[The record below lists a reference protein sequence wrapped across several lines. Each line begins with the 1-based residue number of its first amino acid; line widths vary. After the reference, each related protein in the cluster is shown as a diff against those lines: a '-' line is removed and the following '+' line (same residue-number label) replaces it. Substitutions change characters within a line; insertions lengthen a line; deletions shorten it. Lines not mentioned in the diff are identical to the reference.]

1 METAGIII
9 IGNEILSGKVT
20 DINSPYLCKELRNL
34 GVEVQQINT
43 IPDIPEIIG
52 RTVLDFSEQFSWV
65 FTSGGI
71 GPTHDDITVASIA
84 KGFGREL
91 FEAPQIMKAIQNY
104 HGDKMTAAHRRMAM
118 IPEGSELIEYAEG
131 RGPQLKFRNIF
142 VFPGIPEYLKI
153 RFASIKERFRTT
165 PIVLKQVYLKADEGE
180 IADSLDATM
189 AEFPQLMLGSYPKVS
204 GSDYDVKLTLECRD
218 SEYLNK
224 ALNFL
229 CERVP
234 AKCILRF
241 E

>member
-1 METAGIII
+1 MR
-9 IGNEILSGKVT
+9 
-20 DINSPYLCKELRNL
+20 D
-34 GVEVQQINT
+34 
-43 IPDIPEIIG
+43 
-52 RTVLDFSEQFSWV
+52 
-65 FTSGGI
+65 
-71 GPTHDDITVASIA
+71 DDITVASIA
-84 KGFGREL
+84 KGFGIEL

-104 HGDKMTAAHRRMAM
+104 HGDKMTTAHRRMAM

-165 PIVLKQVYLKADEGE
+165 PIVLKQIYLKADEGE

-189 AEFPQLMLGSYPKVS
+189 SEFPQLMLGSYPKVS

-218 SEYLNK
+218 SEYLDK

-229 CERVP
+229 CERLP
-234 AKCILRF
+234 EECILRF